1 MAEKEI
7 SERGSAMN
15 LRMRQARE
23 KLNLS
28 QAAFGD
34 GAGVGLGVIKNIDYN
49 RTEPNSLYF
58 DLLCKA
64 YNIDRQWIETG
75 EGEMFR
81 ESTQDERIAQ
91 FVGKALADKSD
102 KFKVELL
109 DILAGMNEDEWKA
122 LKRIADILSGKKD
135 GG

>member
-15 LRMRQARE
+15 MRMRQARE

-109 DILAGMNEDEWKA
+109 DILAGMNEDDWKA
-122 LKRIADILSGKKD
+122 LKRIADILNGKKD

>member
-15 LRMRQARE
+15 MRMRQARE

-109 DILAGMNEDEWKA
+109 DILGGMNEDDWKA
-122 LKRIADILSGKKD
+122 LKRIADILNGKKD

>member
-75 EGEMFR
+75 EGEMFH

-109 DILAGMNEDEWKA
+109 DILAGMNEDDWKA
-122 LKRIADILSGKKD
+122 LKRIADILNGRKD

>member
-49 RTEPNSLYF
+49 RTEPNPLYF

-102 KFKVELL
+102 RFKVELL
-109 DILAGMNEDEWKA
+109 DILAGMNEDDWKA
-122 LKRIADILSGKKD
+122 LKRIADILNGKKD

>member
-102 KFKVELL
+102 KFKIELL
-109 DILAGMNEDEWKA
+109 DILAGMNEDDWKA
-122 LKRIADILSGKKD
+122 LKRIADILNGKKD

>member
-49 RTEPNSLYF
+49 RTEPNPLYF

-81 ESTQDERIAQ
+81 ESTQYERIAQ

-109 DILAGMNEDEWKA
+109 DILAGMNEDDWKA
-122 LKRIADILSGKKD
+122 LKRIADILNGKKD

>member
-7 SERGSAMN
+7 SERGSAMT

-109 DILAGMNEDEWKA
+109 DILAGMNEDDWKA
-122 LKRIADILSGKKD
+122 LKRIADILNGKKD

>member
-109 DILAGMNEDEWKA
+109 DILAGMNEDDWKA
-122 LKRIADILSGKKD
+122 LKRIADILNGKKD